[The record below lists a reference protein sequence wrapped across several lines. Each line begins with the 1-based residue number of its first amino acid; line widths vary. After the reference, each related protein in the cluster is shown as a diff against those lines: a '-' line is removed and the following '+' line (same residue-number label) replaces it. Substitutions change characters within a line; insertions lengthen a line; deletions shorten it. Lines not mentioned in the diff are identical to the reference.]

1 MFDFKILKHDG
12 EKAVGAPSHRANEP
26 RTKTKVRTRARL
38 GVFTTPHG
46 RIHTPIFMPVGTR
59 ATVKTL
65 SPEELKDLNAE
76 IILANTYH
84 LFLRPGEQTVKK
96 MGGLHKWMNWDRP
109 ILTDSGGFQIFSL
122 EQEKGLAK
130 NQQKLA
136 KVKIDENGVTFHSH
150 LDGARH
156 YITPEKAMKIQHDL
170 GADIIMAFDEC
181 ADANSSKEYFE
192 KAMTRTHNWL
202 LKCKSEHEKLE
213 EQKKQKKENKQNL
226 NSKSKK
232 DGKKSTTT
240 NDQHQ
245 PQALFGIVQGG
256 THKDLRKQSAAFVAS
271 QNLPGNAIG
280 GLAVG
285 ESKKTMYEMLDTVV
299 PLLPENKPRYLMGV
313 GTPEDLLEAVDRGV
327 DMFDC
332 VLPTR
337 LARHGTFWTRTK
349 PLHITNSKFK
359 EDPSPLDKNCT
370 CYTCKNYSRS
380 YIHHLMKEGEIF
392 GHRLMTIH
400 NLNFLLNLM
409 REIREHIEKGSFPKF
424 KKEFLKKWQ
433 TAR

>member
-1 MFDFKILKHDG
+1 MVSFSAMFDFKILK
-12 EKAVGAPSHRANEP
+12 KAS
-26 RTKTKVRTRARL
+26 TKTRARL

-84 LFLRPGEQTVKK
+84 LFLRPSEQTVKK

-150 LDGARH
+150 LDGTRH
-156 YITPEKAMKIQHDL
+156 YITPEKAMEIQHDL

-202 LKCKSEHEKLE
+202 VKCKKAHK
-213 EQKKQKKENKQNL
+213 NKN
-226 NSKSKK
+226 
-232 DGKKSTTT
+232 
-240 NDQHQ
+240 
-245 PQALFGIVQGG
+245 QALFGIVQGG
-256 THKDLRKQSAAFVAS
+256 THKDLRKQSAAFVAA

-349 PLHITNSKFK
+349 SLHITNSKFK

-370 CYTCKNYSRS
+370 CYTCKNFTRS

-409 REIREHIEKGSFPKF
+409 REIREHIEKGSFANF
-424 KKEFLKKWQ
+424 KRSFLKKWKK
-433 TAR
+433 